1 MGAHLGCASGI
12 RIGLGRG
19 AGCIHQMLYSVV
31 LGEVGARGKV
41 GKTAAKDVPTTIEKE
56 G

>member
-12 RIGLGRG
+12 HIGLGRG

-31 LGEVGARGKV
+31 LGGWGAGEGGKDCC
-41 GKTAAKDVPTTIEKE
+41 KRCSNND
-56 G
+56 